1 MMAAKNFD
9 RCLAFVLQYEGGFVN
24 DPRDPGGATNMG
36 ITRATLSR
44 WRGRPVSVSEVR
56 ALKRAE
62 AAAIYRKNYWDA
74 IGGDT
79 LPVGVDLVAFD
90 IAVNMGVGRAL
101 TWLHQTGNVPAGQRD
116 DVLAA
121 KRIAFWRSL
130 KTWAVY
136 GRGWSRRGAACLAL
150 SNQMQGEAA

>member
-1 MMAAKNFD
+1 MAARNFE
-9 RCLAFVLQYEGGFVN
+9 RCLAFVLQFEGGYVN

-44 WRGRPVSVSEVR
+44 WRGRPVSVAEVK
-56 ALKRAE
+56 ALTRAE
-62 AAAIYRKNYWDA
+62 AAEIYRKNYWAA

-90 IAVNMGVGRAL
+90 IAVNMGVSRAL
-101 TWLHQTGNVPAGQRD
+101 TWLHQTGDMPSGQRD
-116 DVLAA
+116 DALAS

-130 KTWAVY
+130 RTWAVY

-150 SNQMQGEAA
+150 ANQMQRGAA